1 MVAIKCPICET
12 INERPNPTFVYIKC
26 FGCGELIDVRKK
38 FANVEDTMKAMQLM
52 AKAGAS
58 IK

>member
-1 MVAIKCPICET
+1 MKCLECET

-26 FGCGELIDVRKK
+26 IGCGELIDVRIKK
-38 FANVEDTMKAMQLM
+38 KWSGVEETMKAMKMM
-52 AKAGAS
+52 AKAGVS